1 MKTKIFL
8 IGIIFFLKF
17 GLIVSQNNINEVLQS
32 IEENNSTLIALRKT
46 ADAQMLEN
54 KTGIYLSN
62 PEVEFGYLWG
72 KPDLIGNRIDFSATQ
87 AFDIPTITGM
97 RSRFADKQNVS
108 VEMLLKAERMS
119 ILLSTKQLCLDLIFY
134 NSIANEL
141 EERLSYATRIA
152 EIYEK
157 RLNVGDAN
165 MLDLNKA
172 QLNLLNAQGELQRIE
187 VERNAV
193 LAEIKQLNGG
203 EDISLNDQHFEAIL
217 LPPSF
222 EEWYAHAEQLNPV
235 LSFVRQEVEVG
246 KDFVRMSKAKR
257 LPTFSAGFVSE
268 KIVGETFQGIQ
279 VGITIPLWEN
289 KNQVAQARASV
300 EAAEARRVDG
310 IQKFY
315 MEVQNQYSRAM
326 GLNGIAQNYR
336 NLLDTSNSADLLQKA
351 LDAGEISLLNYLSEI
366 SLYYNTVDLALEA
379 ERDFQKAVAE
389 LLAVEL

>member
-97 RSRFADKQNVS
+97 RSRLADKQNVS

-119 ILLSTKQLCLDLIFY
+119 ILLSAKQLCLDLIFY

-222 EEWYAHAEQLNPV
+222 EEWYAHADTVNPV

-336 NLLDTSNSADLLQKA
+336 NLLNTSNSADFLQKA

>member
-97 RSRFADKQNVS
+97 RSRLADKQNVS

-119 ILLSTKQLCLDLIFY
+119 ILLSAKQLCLDLIYY

>member
-1 MKTKIFL
+1 
-8 IGIIFFLKF
+8 
-17 GLIVSQNNINEVLQS
+17 
-32 IEENNSTLIALRKT
+32 
-46 ADAQMLEN
+46 
-54 KTGIYLSN
+54 
-62 PEVEFGYLWG
+62 
-72 KPDLIGNRIDFSATQ
+72 
-87 AFDIPTITGM
+87 
-97 RSRFADKQNVS
+97 
-108 VEMLLKAERMS
+108 
-119 ILLSTKQLCLDLIFY
+119 
-134 NSIANEL
+134 
-141 EERLSYATRIA
+141 
-152 EIYEK
+152 
-157 RLNVGDAN
+157 
-165 MLDLNKA
+165 
-172 QLNLLNAQGELQRIE
+172 
-187 VERNAV
+187 
-193 LAEIKQLNGG
+193 
-203 EDISLNDQHFEAIL
+203 
-217 LPPSF
+217 
-222 EEWYAHAEQLNPV
+222 
-235 LSFVRQEVEVG
+235 
-246 KDFVRMSKAKR
+246 
-257 LPTFSAGFVSE
+257 VSE

>member
-97 RSRFADKQNVS
+97 RSRLADKQNVS

-119 ILLSTKQLCLDLIFY
+119 ILLSAKQLCLDLIFY

>member
-97 RSRFADKQNVS
+97 RSRLADKQNVS

-119 ILLSTKQLCLDLIFY
+119 ILLSAKQLCLDLIFY

-222 EEWYAHAEQLNPV
+222 EEWYAHAEQVNPV

>member
-97 RSRFADKQNVS
+97 RSRLADKQNVS

-119 ILLSTKQLCLDLIFY
+119 ILLSAKQLCLDLIFY

-279 VGITIPLWEN
+279 VGMTIPLWEN